1 MDLKLV
7 IGNRFADSRGVLA
20 YNNDFDA
27 SAIKRIYFIENV
39 DTNFVRA
46 WQGHKIEQRWF
57 TAVSGSFEIRI
68 IAIDDWDSPAVDLK
82 QEVFILSSNNLNVLQ
97 IPRGHITSIQALEE
111 NSKLMVMADYL
122 MGENN
127 DEQRFL
133 PNYFQ
138 EKK

>member
-27 SAIKRIYFIENV
+27 SAVKRIYFIENV

-68 IAIDDWDSPAVDLK
+68 IAIDDWDSPSVDLK
-82 QEVFILSSNNLNVLQ
+82 QEVFTLVPDNLNVLQ
-97 IPRGHITSIQALEE
+97 IPSGHIFSIQALEE

-133 PNYFQ
+133 PDYFQ
-138 EKK
+138 E

>member
-27 SAIKRIYFIENV
+27 SAVKRIYFIENV

-68 IAIDDWDSPAVDLK
+68 IAIDDWD
-82 QEVFILSSNNLNVLQ
+82 
-97 IPRGHITSIQALEE
+97 T
-111 NSKLMVMADYL
+111 
-122 MGENN
+122 
-127 DEQRFL
+127 
-133 PNYFQ
+133 
-138 EKK
+138 

>member
-27 SAIKRIYFIENV
+27 SAVKRIYFIENV

-68 IAIDDWDSPAVDLK
+68 IAIDDWDSPSVHLK
-82 QEVFILSSNNLNVLQ
+82 QEVFTLVPDNLNVLQ
-97 IPRGHITSIQALEE
+97 IPSGHITSIQALEE

-133 PNYFQ
+133 PDYFQ
-138 EKK
+138 E